1 MSAGRPITGGCRCGA
16 VRYAAGGEPW
26 NRTVCHCADCRGA
39 TGAPMVGWITV
50 RRDACRFAAGS
61 PVWHRSSPRAERAF
75 CPTCGTPL
83 AYRAD
88 ALPDEIDLTLASLD
102 DPERYPP
109 HDYVWVSR
117 RLSWV
122 ALPEGLPAY
131 PTARDDA

>member
-1 MSAGRPITGGCRCGA
+1 MAGGCRCGA
-16 VRYAAGGEPW
+16 VRYAADGEPW
-26 NRTVCHCADCRGA
+26 NRTVCHCTDCRAA
-39 TGAPMVGWITV
+39 TGAPMVGWLTV
-50 RRDACRFAAGS
+50 RRDACRFTAGPPAWS
-61 PVWHRSSPRAERAF
+61 RSSPRAERAF
-75 CPTCGTPL
+75 CPSCGTPL

-109 HDYVWVSR
+109 RDHVWVSR

-131 PTARDDA
+131 PAARDDA

>member
-1 MSAGRPITGGCRCGA
+1 MSDGGPITGGCRCGA
-16 VRYAAGGEPW
+16 VRYAADGEPW

-109 HDYVWVSR
+109 HDHVWVSR